1 MSVRNKLLLQ
11 GIYIAVSVKTLV
23 ISCIAVFFFTGIMEC
38 YIGSVLFILHLHL
51 CCLYLN
57 LILLLDIPNLG
68 TFNTFADN
76 RSLEAL

>member
-11 GIYIAVSVKTLV
+11 GIYNAVSVKTLV
-23 ISCIAVFFFTGIMEC
+23 ISCIAVFLTGIMGC
-38 YIGSVLFILHLHL
+38 YIGSVFFILHLHL
-51 CCLYLN
+51 CCLYLY
-57 LILLLDIPNLG
+57 LFLLLDIPNLG